1 VARPNNTYS
10 GFLFLLFNIIIPLT
24 FNITI
29 LGTNAALPD
38 KDTITSAQVVN
49 VHDHLYVVDCG
60 EGMQSKLQ
68 KYRIKRNRI
77 QAIFISHLHGD
88 HVFGLPGL
96 LTSYVHFQRERP
108 ICIIGPKG
116 IREFVETCLRLSQAY
131 IDFEVH
137 FREMD
142 HEGCAL
148 IYEDAKVSVS
158 AFPLL
163 HRISTYGFRFDE
175 VIDKYNIRPDKI
187 KELGLTT
194 DQIKAVKGGS
204 DILKADGMMIPNE
217 EMIFRKTK
225 VRSYVY
231 CSDTA
236 YDESIVDFIRKADV
250 LYHEATYLSD
260 MVVKAKERMHSTVHD
275 AAKIATM
282 AGVGKLVIGHFSIR
296 YINKEDFLNQGKLEF
311 SEVILA
317 EEGKIIEIHLE
328 KSLKF

>member
-1 VARPNNTYS
+1 M
-10 GFLFLLFNIIIPLT
+10 T
-24 FNITI
+24 FNFTI
-29 LGTNAALPD
+29 LGTNAALPER
-38 KDTITSAQVVN
+38 DTITSAQVVN
-49 VHDHLYVVDCG
+49 VRDHLYVVDCG

-77 QAIFISHLHGD
+77 QAVFISHLHGD
-88 HVFGLPGL
+88 HVFGLPGF
-96 LTSYVHFQRERP
+96 LTSYAHYQRKNP
-108 ICIIGPKG
+108 IYIIGPKG

-148 IYEDAKVSVS
+148 IYEDSKVKVS
-158 AFPLL
+158 AFPLH

-175 VIDKYNIRPDKI
+175 KIDEHNIRPEKI

-194 DQIKAVKGGS
+194 DQIKAVKRG
-204 DILKADGMMIPNE
+204 DNLLMADGKMILND
-217 EMIFRKTK
+217 EMVYKKTK
-225 VRSYVY
+225 SRSYVY

-236 YDESIVDFIRKADV
+236 YDEKIVEYISEADV

-260 MVVKAKERMHSTVHD
+260 MMVQAKERMHSTVQD
-275 AAKIATM
+275 AAKIATL
-282 AGVGKLVIGHFSIR
+282 AGVGKLVIGHFSTR
-296 YINKEDFLNQGKLEF
+296 YLNREHFLREGKMAF

-317 EEGKIIEIHLE
+317 EEGKVIDIRLE
-328 KSLKF
+328 KNLKL